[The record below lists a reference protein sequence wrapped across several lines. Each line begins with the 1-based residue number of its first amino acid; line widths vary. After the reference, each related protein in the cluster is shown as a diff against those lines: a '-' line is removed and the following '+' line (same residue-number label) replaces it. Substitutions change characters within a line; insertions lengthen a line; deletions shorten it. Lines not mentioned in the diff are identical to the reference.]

1 MLPQGP
7 YDAKAV
13 AQDVA
18 QVFTGVR
25 MQCAQCHN
33 HPFDRWTQDDY
44 YGFVS
49 FFTGVKRKVASE
61 AREFYIYD
69 DPAAPPAGHLL
80 DGRLVPA
87 RFLGGDEPDVKGAD
101 PRVALAAWL
110 TAKDNALFRQNL
122 ANRIWAAF
130 FGRGIVEPVDDV
142 RVSNPPSNREL
153 IEELGRRLA
162 AYKFDAKRLIR
173 DICGSRTYQ
182 LAVEPNASN
191 RGDADLFSHQ
201 RLRRLRADVLLD
213 AISQVTAT
221 PSTFA
226 ETPNGMRAVEL
237 YEGGRRAN
245 NYFLKT
251 FGLCPRDSVNA
262 SEARLEPTLAQA
274 LELLNGDTVEG
285 KLARSPLVD
294 GDLKAGR
301 TPEEIVDDLYIRTLS
316 RTPSPAE
323 LKKMLALV
331 TDPKDRK
338 AYDDIFWALLNSTEF
353 EFNH

>member
-1 MLPQGP
+1 
-7 YDAKAV
+7 
-13 AQDVA
+13 
-18 QVFTGVR
+18 
-25 MQCAQCHN
+25 
-33 HPFDRWTQDDY
+33 
-44 YGFVS
+44 
-49 FFTGVKRKVASE
+49 
-61 AREFYIYD
+61 
-69 DPAAPPAGHLL
+69 
-80 DGRLVPA
+80 
-87 RFLGGDEPDVKGAD
+87 
-101 PRVALAAWL
+101 
-110 TAKDNALFRQNL
+110 
-122 ANRIWAAF
+122 
-130 FGRGIVEPVDDV
+130 
-142 RVSNPPSNREL
+142 
-153 IEELGRRLA
+153 
-162 AYKFDAKRLIR
+162 
-173 DICGSRTYQ
+173 
-182 LAVEPNASN
+182 
-191 RGDADLFSHQ
+191 
-201 RLRRLRADVLLD
+201 
-213 AISQVTAT
+213 
-221 PSTFA
+221 
-226 ETPNGMRAVEL
+226 MRAVEL